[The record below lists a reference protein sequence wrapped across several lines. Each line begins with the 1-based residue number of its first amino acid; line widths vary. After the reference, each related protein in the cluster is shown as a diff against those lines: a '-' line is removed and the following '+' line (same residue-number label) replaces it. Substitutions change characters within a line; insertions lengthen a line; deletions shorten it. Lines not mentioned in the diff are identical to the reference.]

1 MVRLFN
7 QECVSLGLNPMV
19 IFFIF
24 NDFVKP
30 FLIGMNAC
38 GNKSVLTHIFF
49 KKKEGFDS
57 DWIERKI

>member
-1 MVRLFN
+1 
-7 QECVSLGLNPMV
+7 
-19 IFFIF
+19 
-24 NDFVKP
+24 
-30 FLIGMNAC
+30 MNAC